1 MDDSAIRRGSTP
13 PEPVVAPEGFSDDG
27 VPLADASSRVASRR
41 DGGVGIHRPGVRR
54 DDLTTEGTIP
64 RGTLSEERLME
75 MRRRIEAGYHD
86 TPEVAEEVARRL
98 RASGD
103 LDDRG

>member
-1 MDDSAIRRGSTP
+1 MDDSDIRRGSPP
-13 PEPVVAPEGFSDDG
+13 PEPVVAPEEFSDDG
-27 VPLADASSRVASRR
+27 VAPVDASSRVASRR
-41 DGGVGIHRPGVRR
+41 GGGVGALRPGVRR
-54 DDLTTEGTIP
+54 DDLTTEGSIP
-64 RGTLSEERLME
+64 RGTLPEERLVE

-86 TPEVAEEVARRL
+86 RPEVAEEVARRL